1 MRVFVVI
8 VMLLSATR
16 TAIAADDR
24 CRHAIVMRAVSP
36 DRVWQAVVDEAD
48 CGAGPY
54 ASDITATL
62 RVGPVSSAAGVSV
75 LGADTGG
82 HVEDRPRLAWSGAGT
97 LDVTVPNLSF
107 LKVLELH
114 PGDVRVHLRFDPD
127 DPAARQA
134 WLKEHN
140 LAPD

>member
-1 MRVFVVI
+1 MRMLVVLLL
-8 VMLLSATR
+8 LLSMRPACS
-16 TAIAADDR
+16 ADAPCEHTTVER
-24 CRHAIVMRAVSP
+24 SASP
-36 DRVWQAVVDEAD
+36 DQRWQAVVDEAT

-54 ASDITATL
+54 ASDVTATV
-62 RVGPVSSAAGVSV
+62 RVGRVGSSTAVAV
-75 LGADTGG
+75 LGVDTAG
-82 HVEDRPRLAWSGAGT
+82 HAEDRPRIAWSGTA

-114 PGDVRVHLRFDPD
+114 PGDVRVHLHFDPD
-127 DPAARQA
+127 DPAARKA